1 MAEVAEEEGKKELE
15 GENENDD
22 DDYLDYHQNLHHL
35 HPTRPSW
42 MDPLF
47 PNE

>member
-1 MAEVAEEEGKKELE
+1 MAEEEEKKELE
-15 GENENDD
+15 GENEND

-35 HPTRPSW
+35 YTTRLSW

-47 PNE
+47 PNA